1 MIRSCREGLF
11 GSMGGES
18 RSSWKV
24 ATEFAKKILSHGGS
38 SEQTLTP
45 EIWKTCYEQRPKKGI
60 YATCSLI
67 DLDVSRSCRTNKPIP
82 EEKLLA
88 SAEKIWLEPPS
99 PRFDGPVHVLVQ
111 HSTYVLGAIMRLS
124 GDVKV
129 KALVIA
135 LHKSFVEEDKVR
147 YEHLLEIAKDIPI
160 LLQYQE
166 NGVEAWFHSWNKSSG
181 HATEAS
187 LEESSVLAH
196 GDSCA
201 MRASSSRQ

>member
-1 MIRSCREGLF
+1 
-11 GSMGGES
+11 MGGES

-24 ATEFAKKILSHGGS
+24 TTEFAKKILSHGGS

-60 YATCSLI
+60 YATCSLV

-147 YEHLLEIAKDIPI
+147 YEHLLEIAQDIPI

-166 NGVEAWFHSWNKSSG
+166 NGVDAWFAGFNRG
-181 HATEAS
+181 TRQDIEAA
-187 LEESSVLAH
+187 LEENSILAYGDLSV
-196 GDSCA
+196 
-201 MRASSSRQ
+201 MRASTSR